1 MAIPVDN
8 APPPYRPPERRP
20 LGPADPYDGSL
31 EDLRRAA
38 RSGDPRVRQVQLRV
52 GRGCGLAAL
61 LSIASVCVLTGVL
74 VWLLVGFAEHEYAV
88 QAGRITEVL
97 RETAREEGRES
108 TFDADLRAFD
118 ELLRAERVGII
129 ATAAL
134 VQRHAAA
141 KRDDRIDS
149 AELDRMM
156 EVVHDA
162 VIHDGN
168 VDPARYP
175 ELQSPTF

>member
-20 LGPADPYDGSL
+20 LGPADYDGSL
-31 EDLRRAA
+31 DDLRRAA
-38 RSGDPRVRQVQLRV
+38 RTGDPRVRQVQVRV

-61 LSIASVCVLTGVL
+61 LSIGSACILTGIL
-74 VWLLVGFAEHEYAV
+74 VWLLVGFAEHEYAM
-88 QAGRITEVL
+88 QAGRIADVL

-141 KRDDRIDS
+141 KRDDHIDP

-162 VIHDGN
+162 VIHDGD

-175 ELQSPTF
+175 ELQNPTF